1 MLCYCNQLTITWE
14 ANRCAYEVNQLS
26 GSYLKCIIAYLAF
39 IQWKLVIFFLFK
51 WILPAFAQLPSLFDH
66 TVVRHTII
74 IYLIL
79 NICISL
85 YEQNFDAALIFFWS
99 WIDRFFFNLFMFWCV
114 PYFIRVLL
122 SSDCFAWKCLETSAR
137 DVFLL
142 LLKFIFKPS
151 PIYML
156 N

>member
-1 MLCYCNQLTITWE
+1 MLCYCNQLTITWD

-51 WILPAFAQLPSLFDH
+51 WILPAFAQSPSLFDH

-85 YEQNFDAALIFFWS
+85 CEQNFDAALIFSGLELIVFS
-99 WIDRFFFNLFMFWCV
+99 LIFL
-114 PYFIRVLL
+114 
-122 SSDCFAWKCLETSAR
+122 CFGVCHISFEFCSLQIALHGNA
-137 DVFLL
+137 
-142 LLKFIFKPS
+142 
-151 PIYML
+151 
-156 N
+156 